1 MRCLLAGAGSLKFLL
16 CYYGT
21 WWRGEAGVQQMSPPC
36 LCQLRAVSF
45 NILPLFCAQADA
57 DSFYMACN
65 GRQFNSIEED
75 VCQLV
80 YVERAEVFKSED
92 VSFYFV
98 LLSSGLYQLLTGLPL
113 LSRTLQEV
121 FNCINLKPVSCSS
134 IVSTWK
140 GLFGDIY
147 RLQASLLQHLWPQP
161 ASCSDPESVVGLWQ
175 LQPPHPELWWG
186 CALWKAVDCFLSW

>member
-16 CYYGT
+16 CYGT
-21 WWRGEAGVQQMSPPC
+21 WWREEAGIQQMSPPPC
-36 LCQLRAVSF
+36 LCQLRAFSF
-45 NILPLFCAQADA
+45 NSLPLFCAQADA

-92 VSFYFV
+92 VSFYLVF
-98 LLSSGLYQLLTGLPL
+98 LFSGLQRVLTGLLL

-121 FNCINLKPVSCSS
+121 FICISLKSVSCSS

-140 GLFGDIY
+140 GLFGDFY
-147 RLQASLLQHLWPQP
+147 RLQASPLQHL
-161 ASCSDPESVVGLWQ
+161 
-175 LQPPHPELWWG
+175 
-186 CALWKAVDCFLSW
+186 